1 MDDHK
6 NKEGRV
12 ICKVDKKR
20 VEPPASATMT
30 SEASET
36 PLASAAAAFLPP
48 CSDDAIVADTE
59 IDLRSQ
65 QIPGVTCS
73 EGRHL

>member
-48 CSDDAIVADTE
+48 CSDDANVADTE

>member
-1 MDDHK
+1 MDDDK
-6 NKEGRV
+6 IKEGIV

-20 VEPPASATMT
+20 VKPTASATMI

-36 PLASAAAAFLPP
+36 PLATAVVLPP
-48 CSDDAIVADTE
+48 CSDDAIVADSA

-73 EGRHL
+73 EGRPL